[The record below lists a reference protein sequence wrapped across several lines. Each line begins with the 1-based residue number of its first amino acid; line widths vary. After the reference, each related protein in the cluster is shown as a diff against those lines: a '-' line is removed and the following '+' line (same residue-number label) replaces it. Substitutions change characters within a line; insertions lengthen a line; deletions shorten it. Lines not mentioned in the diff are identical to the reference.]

1 VLECGAKVVH
11 NGWVADMHPE
21 IDFAQEPN
29 FNYLKREVNIWSDSI
44 KLRYGN
50 CPSDSPYLWQHMTEY
65 VQKMA
70 QVFDGFRLDN
80 AHSTPMHVCHY
91 LLQVARCHNPNLF
104 IMAEL
109 FTPSLEYDTIF
120 SKILNIN
127 GNVRELQNRE
137 GGRQIGAYFHQ
148 LTCREN
154 QFGQIE
160 AGTTLTPSHPHD
172 IIYDMTHDNPSLQ
185 TKFGNRVLALPL
197 AALLSS
203 ANQIIAST
211 WGYDQLLPKKLSVVS
226 EKKLY
231 PIE

>member
-1 VLECGAKVVH
+1 MLECGAKVVH
-11 NGWVADMHPE
+11 NGWVGDMHPE

-44 KLRYGN
+44 KLRYGS

-91 LLQVARCHNPNLF
+91 LLQAARCHNPNLF

-127 GNVRELQNRE
+127 GNVREL
-137 GGRQIGAYFHQ
+137 
-148 LTCREN
+148 
-154 QFGQIE
+154 
-160 AGTTLTPSHPHD
+160 
-172 IIYDMTHDNPSLQ
+172 
-185 TKFGNRVLALPL
+185 
-197 AALLSS
+197 
-203 ANQIIAST
+203 
-211 WGYDQLLPKKLSVVS
+211 
-226 EKKLY
+226 
-231 PIE
+231 